1 MYIKHKKIYI
11 KNHVY
16 IKSSYMNGE
25 AKRINLGMN
34 VKEGWLSQIGQ
45 RNNQKIMIGWT
56 GVYTRGRSI

>member
-1 MYIKHKKIYI
+1 
-11 KNHVY
+11 
-16 IKSSYMNGE
+16 MNGE

-34 VKEGWLSQIGQ
+34 VKEGWGQIGQ